1 MPTKGRT
8 SIIFHQKYMQWGSK
22 PVNYSLL
29 VFNNIKAVFVLMPY
43 LLARKYKFQ
52 KFFFYLRKKLVDGNQ
67 KPIRQEY

>member
-1 MPTKGRT
+1 MPTKERT
-8 SIIFHQKYMQWGSK
+8 SYFIKSTCNGEANQI
-22 PVNYSLL
+22 NYSLL

-52 KFFFYLRKKLVDGNQ
+52 KFFSYLRKKLVDGNQ